1 MKLLKGHFWGD
12 GIGGTADYR
21 LAVFRDCTL
30 AFEMAL
36 LLKLSYST
44 YIAILVVEINQKHR

>member
-1 MKLLKGHFWGD
+1 MKLLKGHFWGG

-36 LLKLSYST
+36 LLKISYYT
-44 YIAILVVEINQKHR
+44 IAILVVEINQKHR

>member
-1 MKLLKGHFWGD
+1 MKLLKGHFWG
-12 GIGGTADYR
+12 GWYRGTADYG
-21 LAVFRDCTL
+21 LAVLRDCML

-36 LLKLSYST
+36 LLKISYST